1 MASEINRLRVPPS
14 VTRSPSASTAETSSQ
29 AKPAVTPQSPRSA
42 DAFVADAASRTPSR
56 SSSINNN
63 FRRVISGTHPAPVAS
78 GFFEGLKQANETRK
92 LASYASLSVLS
103 GGRTPPDTA
112 VEAKLRSMQLTPVL
126 PGPTSIVDYTSTV
139 PGASAQSLYEKFVS
153 NPGAVFNASG
163 DLSFRPP
170 TAKLTQGARIMI
182 EDKGPPPLWMP
193 VQVRLDPARR
203 EIQFQTLDGHALR
216 GTNTFRFSDDGKGN
230 ARIEQHSVFQFSSL
244 PASIGNGVFGG
255 SDRQH
260 KTWEG
265 AHAYLFRALAVQG
278 TGK

>member
-14 VTRSPSASTAETSSQ
+14 VTRSPSASTAETSAP
-29 AKPAVTPQSPRSA
+29 AKAPATTQSSHSA
-42 DAFVADAASRTPSR
+42 DAFVADPASRTSSR
-56 SSSINNN
+56 SSSVNNN

-78 GFFEGLKQANETRK
+78 GIFEGLRQANETRK

-112 VEAKLRSMQLTPVL
+112 VEAKLRSMRLTPVL
-126 PGPTSIVDYTSTV
+126 PGPSSIVDYTSTV
-139 PGASAQSLYEKFVS
+139 PGASAQQLFEKFVS

-170 TAKLTQGARIMI
+170 TAKLTNGARVMI

-193 VQVRLDPARR
+193 VEVRLDPAKR

-216 GTNTFRFSDDGKGN
+216 GTNTFRFADDGKGN

-244 PASIGNGVFGG
+244 PASIGNGLFDG

-265 AHAYLFRALAVQG
+265 AHAYLFRALAAPG